1 MGMHDYLTQTLGLY
15 VKLYYNVVVWVMKV
29 IHDAILNSNSKM
41 NENNLSVAKHA
52 Y

>member
-1 MGMHDYLTQTLGLY
+1 MLDYLTQSLGIY

-29 IHDAILNSNSKM
+29 IHDAILISTA
-41 NENNLSVAKHA
+41 NERKHNLSVVKHA